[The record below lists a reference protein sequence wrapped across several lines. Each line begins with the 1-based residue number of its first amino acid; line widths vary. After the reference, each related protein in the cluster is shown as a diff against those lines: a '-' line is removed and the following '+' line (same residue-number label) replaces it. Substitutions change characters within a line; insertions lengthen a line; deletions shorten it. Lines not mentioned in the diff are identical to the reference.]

1 MTEKLTTMPEII
13 AFPDDEHDNYHIEI
27 KLTGAEK
34 DTINL
39 RMHEDS
45 FFIKAESDNYIYL
58 GSYAVCCEINPKKAK
73 AVYNNGL
80 LKVDVPFK
88 DSMEGALEIKIE

>member
-1 MTEKLTTMPEII
+1 MTEKLTIMPEII
-13 AFPDDEHDNYHIEI
+13 AFADDDHDNYHIEI

-34 DTINL
+34 GTIKL

-58 GSYAVCCEINPKKAK
+58 GSYAVCCEINPNKAK
-73 AVYNNGL
+73 AAYNNGL
-80 LKVDVPFK
+80 LKIDVPFK
-88 DSMEGALEIKIE
+88 DPMEGALEIKIE